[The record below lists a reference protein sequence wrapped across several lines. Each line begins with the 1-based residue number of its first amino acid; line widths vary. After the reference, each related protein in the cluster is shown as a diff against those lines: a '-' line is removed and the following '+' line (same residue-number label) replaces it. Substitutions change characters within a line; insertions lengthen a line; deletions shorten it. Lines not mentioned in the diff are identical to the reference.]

1 MLIQSAQC
9 GFPQIYMFYFEREK
23 IYIIIII
30 ITITI
35 IIIIIITR
43 LMMIPCVVINRF
55 QLSRRHVYHTVSCFL
70 NEQYILFKV

>member
-1 MLIQSAQC
+1 
-9 GFPQIYMFYFEREK
+9 MFYFEREK

-43 LMMIPCVVINRF
+43 LMMIPCVVINCF
-55 QLSRRHVYHTVSCFL
+55 QLTGSHVYHIFSYC
-70 NEQYILFKV
+70 NIEQHII